1 MVNCGHFVECIG
13 DIVRAVFR
21 EMWGGELWAV
31 CGVYWVYCESSVYRN
46 EGVVNCGQF
55 VECTGDIVRVLCRV
69 MWGGEL
75 WTVCGVYWEYR
86 ESFV

>member
-1 MVNCGHFVECIG
+1 M
-13 DIVRAVFR
+13 
-21 EMWGGELWAV
+21 
-31 CGVYWVYCESSVYRN
+31 
-46 EGVVNCGQF
+46 VNCGQF
-55 VECTGDIVRVLCRV
+55 VECIGDIVRVLCRV